1 MEGLRMG
8 GCRRGF
14 GLVDAVVS
22 VVVLCALM
30 AVVVVSGTRAR
41 SAGMQ
46 AGSVANLHEFAA
58 VTSSYGAD
66 FQDHVWS
73 FSWRTTD
80 RNLSGYSDLN
90 AQLASSTTPLQSAS
104 VQAIDIARRRGRPDA
119 AYLANWVPSVTYGHW
134 VLSEYLDQPLT
145 LRFAVSPGDRYLRL
159 WADDPTAFYA
169 GQLPPTPP
177 PQQQQ
182 PRYGPY
188 GMSYRMG
195 PAFWATDFEIAPTRG
210 SIRQGHSHST
220 YQLSASHMPFRL
232 GERRWAEVTYPSQKV
247 FMFDSAQ
254 WTGARA
260 PVWWGYLH
268 ARVPQLMADGSVQVR
283 ASGRSNVGFQPDL
296 PASPFSTLINYSP
309 SVWEPPL
316 LGVVIKG
323 RVYWTRN
330 GIRGRDYDGP
340 EVPATP

>member
-1 MEGLRMG
+1 MG
-8 GCRRGF
+8 GRRRGF

-30 AVVVVSGTRAR
+30 AVLVVSGSRAR
-41 SAGMQ
+41 GAGMQ

-58 VTSSYGAD
+58 VTASYGAD

-73 FSWRTTD
+73 FSWRMTD
-80 RNLSGYSDLN
+80 RNLSSYSDLN

-104 VQAIDIARRRGRPDA
+104 VQAIDIARRRGVPNA
-119 AYLANWVPSVTYGHW
+119 AYLASWVPSVTYGHW

-159 WADDPTAFYA
+159 WSNDPTAFYA
-169 GQLPPTPP
+169 GQLPPTMPN
-177 PQQQQ
+177 QEQQ

-210 SIRQGHSHST
+210 SIWQATSHNT

-232 GERRWAEVTYPSQKV
+232 GERRWVEVTHPSQKV

-260 PVWWGYLH
+260 PVWWGYRS
-268 ARVPQLMADGSVQVR
+268 ARVPQLMADGSVHSR
-283 ASGRSNVGFQPDL
+283 ATARANGGFHPGQPSN
-296 PASPFSTLINYSP
+296 PFATIINYSP
-309 SVWEPPL
+309 YLWDPPST
-316 LGVVIKG
+316 GESAWG
-323 RVYWTRN
+323 RFYWTRN